1 MKKRQ
6 APGISD
12 SLLPP
17 KEESGILFGLTPY
30 VRQCTD
36 DTRDDWHVAP
46 KKLLDYLLIYTSGTC
61 YIKIENDEQML
72 TGESLIWIP
81 PNTLYELHSTSKMRC
96 MYIYFDLIYDPNR
109 SHWDAYLPGDPRDL
123 TYFDGLM
130 HPPVKNSLINDL
142 KGDVEIVDF
151 FSIKN
156 IMNQICKT
164 YQKHLQK
171 SILALSG
178 MLLQLINEIVK
189 NRFNE
194 AESKTMHKQL
204 LNDAA
209 NYILKH
215 IDENIDV
222 AETAETFGFS
232 TTHFRKLF
240 RESYGISPQTFHRQH
255 RMRRSCELLSFT
267 SLNISEIAHSLGFS
281 NVHNFSRAFKK
292 VHFIS
297 PTKYRHG
304 NVIF

>member
-12 SLLPP
+12 NLLPP
-17 KEESGILFGLTPY
+17 KEESAILYELTPY
-30 VRQCTD
+30 VRRCTD

-46 KKLLDYLLIYTSGTC
+46 KRLLDYLLIYIAGDC
-61 YIKIENDEQML
+61 YIQIKDEKQML
-72 TGESLIWIP
+72 IGESLIWIP
-81 PNTLYELHSTSKMRC
+81 PNTLYELHSSSKIRC
-96 MYIYFDLIYDPNR
+96 MYIYFDLIYNPNR

-130 HPPVKNSLINDL
+130 HPPVNNTLINEL
-142 KGDVEIVDF
+142 IGKMEIEEF
-151 FSIKN
+151 FLVKN
-156 IMNQICKT
+156 IMNQMCKN
-164 YQKHLQK
+164 YQKNLQK

-178 MLLQLINEIVK
+178 MLLQLIDEIIK

-194 AESKTMHKQL
+194 AEPRTIHKQL

-215 IDENIDV
+215 IDENVDV
-222 AETAETFGFS
+222 TETANNFGFS
-232 TTHFRKLF
+232 ATHFRKLF
-240 RESYGISPQTFHRQH
+240 REAYGISPQAYHRYH
-255 RMRRSCELLSFT
+255 RMRRSSELLSYT
-267 SLNISEIAHSLGFS
+267 NLKISEIANSLGFS

-297 PTKYRHG
+297 PTEYRKG
-304 NVIF
+304 IIN